1 MKKLTAEEF
10 ATKVMENGTELEP
23 ETETK
28 ILVYAHINDD
38 GELVHS
44 CSHAEWSIY
53 SPIEMDSSEE
63 AAKLCDGDLDDLERE
78 YIISDLYPQYCEII
92 DENF

>member
-10 ATKVMENGTELEP
+10 ATKAMENGTELEP

-53 SPIEMDSSEE
+53 SPIEMGSSEE
-63 AAKLCDGDLDDLERE
+63 AAKLCNGDLDELERE
-78 YIISDLYPQYCEII
+78 CIITDLYPQYCEII

>member
-10 ATKVMENGTELEP
+10 TKKVMENGTELEP
-23 ETETK
+23 ETEIK
-28 ILVYAHINDD
+28 ILVYAHINEN

-44 CSHAEWSIY
+44 CTNAEWSIF
-53 SPIEMDSSEE
+53 SPIEMNNSEE
-63 AAKLCDGDLDDLERE
+63 AAKLCNGDLDNLERE

-92 DENF
+92 DKNF